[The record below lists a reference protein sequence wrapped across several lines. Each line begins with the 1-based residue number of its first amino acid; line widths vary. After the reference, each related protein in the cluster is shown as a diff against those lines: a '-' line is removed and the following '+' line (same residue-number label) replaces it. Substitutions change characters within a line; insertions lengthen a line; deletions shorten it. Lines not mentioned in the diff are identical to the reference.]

1 MFEDDVVER
10 APRLSEIV
18 ARRLAATIRTGGF
31 VPGQK
36 LPTEKE
42 LAERYEVSR
51 VVVREAMS
59 QLRSEGLVD
68 TRQGLGAFVA
78 AEPEKALFR
87 LDEDADA
94 KGNLRHIFQLRIAIE
109 GTAARLAAINAKPAD
124 IDEMRAALASL
135 KEAIENQRDGT
146 DADSRFHAAIAH
158 ASSNPY
164 LSRFL
169 AFLGANLRAAIGQ
182 ARSNTAAHLPD
193 RVMLVEAEHE
203 AVMSAIAA
211 GDGPAAELAMRRH
224 VCNAMERLGL
234 GSFSEPEAHQ

>member
-18 ARRLAATIRTGGF
+18 ARRLAATIRSGGF

-42 LAERYEVSR
+42 LADRYEVSR

-59 QLRSEGLVD
+59 QLRSEGLVE
-68 TRQGLGAFVA
+68 TRQGRGAFVS
-78 AEPEKALFR
+78 AEPQKALFR

-94 KGNLRHIFQLRIAIE
+94 TGNLRHIFQLRIAIE
-109 GTAARLAAINAKPAD
+109 GTAARLAAVNATPQQVD
-124 IDEMRAALASL
+124 GMRAELASL
-135 KEAIENQRDGT
+135 KEAIDNQLDGT
-146 DADSRFHAAIAH
+146 DADSRFHAAIAQ
-158 ASSNPY
+158 ASGNPY

-211 GDGPAAELAMRRH
+211 GDGPAAEAAMRRH
-224 VCNAMERLGL
+224 LCDAMERLGL
-234 GSFSEPEAHQ
+234 GSFSEPEAQI